1 MADKRESIEL
11 DHDELMS
18 YGKVGPNDPDFVYAE
33 PKKKPSDTISLKLD
47 VDVSEAITGL
57 KAIQREA
64 KAATKALAELRDT
77 AKKVGVI
84 DDKYDEYIANVK
96 EIAGEFYSVDLA
108 LTNELIYRAYYLGK
122 GCELFVRR
130 CSGTSTSIIAL
141 EKTFDDV
148 KYLQRGNRY
157 QSPDLS
163 GKVVFADAGVSI
175 PKEHRAKRIY
185 RIASVE
191 EHEFQSKTMPLGVT
205 YTEATVAR

>member
-1 MADKRESIEL
+1 MAESKRESI
-11 DHDELMS
+11 
-18 YGKVGPNDPDFVYAE
+18 GKIKID
-33 PKKKPSDTISLKLD
+33 LD
-47 VDVSEAITGL
+47 VSDAITGL
-57 KAIQREA
+57 KAVQREA
-64 KAATKALAELRDT
+64 KAATKALAEFQAST
-77 AKKVGVI
+77 KKVRGI

-96 EIAGEFYSVDLA
+96 EIAGEFYSADLA
-108 LTNELIYRAYYLGK
+108 ITNELIYRAYQLGK

-148 KYLQRGNRY
+148 KYIKWGNRH
-157 QSPDLS
+157 QTPDLS

-205 YTEATVAR
+205 HTEATVAR